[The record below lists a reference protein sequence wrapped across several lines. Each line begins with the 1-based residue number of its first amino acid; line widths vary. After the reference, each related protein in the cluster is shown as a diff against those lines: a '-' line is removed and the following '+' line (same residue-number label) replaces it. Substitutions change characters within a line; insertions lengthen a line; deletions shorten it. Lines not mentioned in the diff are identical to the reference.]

1 MKIELERYLEDVES
15 RLDDGQEARV
25 LEEWMEWVH
34 HKNASGPFEAAP
46 RRPAPSALEWPHIA
60 INDAIADDTLAIY
73 RELEGVNDALAK
85 GKSTILRVRANYG
98 VGNVATAFG
107 AETFVMPRETD
118 TLPNVKALS
127 EEAAAALIGRPLP
140 DPEAGNMAGV
150 ARFARAWRDIQA
162 RYPRI
167 GRFVRPEQP
176 DLQGPV
182 DNLELIMGSSAMFYA
197 MWDEPERVHALLG
210 VITAVIERAM
220 DAWLAFF
227 PENRSFANYF
237 MQWEKGMICLRDD
250 SAMNLSADMFTEYIA
265 PYDGR
270 LLKKYGGLVHFCGRG
285 DHFIDRLA
293 RIEGLSAVNMS
304 QPHLND
310 MEKVYAATIDR
321 GIHLALTVPERP
333 EAEGHDV
340 RNLLWLP

>member
-118 TLPNVKALS
+118 TLPNVRAMD
-127 EEAAAALIGRPLP
+127 EDRVAALIGKPLP
-140 DPEAGNMAGV
+140 DLGAGNFA
-150 ARFARAWRDIQA
+150 AILRFARNWQEIQKK
-162 RYPRI
+162 YPKI
-167 GRFVRPEQP
+167 GRYVRAEQP
-176 DLQGPV
+176 DLQGPM
-182 DNLELIMGSSAMFYA
+182 DNLELIMGSSAVFYGLY
-197 MWDEPERVHALLG
+197 DEAETMHALLDI
-210 VITAVIERAM
+210 ITGTMEKLM
-220 DAWLAFF
+220 DGWLSCF
-227 PENRSFANYF
+227 PENRAFANYF
-237 MQWEKGMICLRDD
+237 THVEEGMLCIRDD
-250 SAMNLSADMFTEYIA
+250 SAMNLSPEMFSEFIA

-270 LLKKYGGLVHFCGRG
+270 LLKKYGGLIHFCGRG
-285 DHFIDRLA
+285 DHFIGRMTA
-293 RIEGLSAVNMS
+293 MEGLSGVNMS

-310 MEKVYAATIDR
+310 MEKIYAATIDR
-321 GIHLALTVPERP
+321 GIHLGVTAKLETP
-333 EAEGHDV
+333 AGHDV
-340 RNLLWLP
+340 RNLMII

>member
-1 MKIELERYLEDVES
+1 MDIELERYLEDIES
-15 RLDDGQEARV
+15 RLDPNQEQRV
-25 LEEWMEWVH
+25 LSDWVRWADH
-34 HKNASGPFEAAP
+34 ANGEGLYAP
-46 RRPAPSALEWPHIA
+46 ARRRKSPSRLPWPHVN
-60 INDAIADDTLAIY
+60 INDAVADDTLGIY
-73 RELEGVNDALAK
+73 RELEGLNAALA
-85 GKSTILRVRANYG
+85 GGSPYILRVRANYG
-98 VGNVATAFG
+98 VGNVATVFG
-107 AETFVMPRETD
+107 CETYVMPRETD

-285 DHFIDRLA
+285 DHFIDRLTK
-293 RIEGLSAVNMS
+293 IEGLSAVNMS